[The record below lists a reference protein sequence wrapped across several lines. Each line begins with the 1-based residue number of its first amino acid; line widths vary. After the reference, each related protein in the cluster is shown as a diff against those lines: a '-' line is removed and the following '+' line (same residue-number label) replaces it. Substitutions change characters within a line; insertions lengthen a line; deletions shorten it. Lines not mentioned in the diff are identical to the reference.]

1 MDGKKHANTYT
12 RPEVR
17 NVATCEQIRRSITVD
32 VPPTVADQEWTQFI
46 FYTLYLAPPSPDA
59 REAEPEEGFVRLS
72 SSGDGRTTVAVDLN
86 YCAQWKDVED
96 EKEIAAAQTH
106 LDWVLGR
113 YKEFVERRAA

>member
-1 MDGKKHANTYT
+1 M
-12 RPEVR
+12 
-17 NVATCEQIRRSITVD
+17 ATCEQIRRSITVD

-46 FYTLYLAPPSPDA
+46 FYTLYLAPATPDA

-72 SSGDGRTTVAVDLN
+72 SSGDGMTTVTVDLN

-96 EKEIAAAQTH
+96 EKEIAEAQTH
-106 LDWVLGR
+106 LDWVLAR